1 MTAWTENMLDD
12 IVNVLNQRYGMNRL
26 AWPLVQCRRVIG
38 RLQRM
43 FGRNKTRDGSWKG
56 NDTICRS
63 IADINRCIFYG
74 DVDGRL
80 HTSKQRKYL
89 VIADMIVSGEH
100 NGPLSPEPKRNGM
113 IALGEDPVAFDL
125 VMSNLMGI
133 KPEYFR
139 TLKYARTSNDYPIA
153 ENWNAQPVIIS
164 NDSRYDHKTPDMLR
178 NEDILFFRP
187 SDEWIGA
194 FRVRG

>member
-1 MTAWTENMLDD
+1 
-12 IVNVLNQRYGMNRL
+12 
-26 AWPLVQCRRVIG
+26 
-38 RLQRM
+38 M

-80 HTSKQRKYL
+80 HKTQQRKYL

-100 NGPLSPEPKRNGM
+100 NGPMSPEPKHNGI
-113 IALGEDPVAFDL
+113 IALGEDPAAFDC

-139 TLKYARTSNDYPIA
+139 TPKYTRINNSGSK
-153 ENWNAQPVIIS
+153 PVIIS
-164 NDSRYDHKTPDMLR
+164 NDSRYDHKTPDML
-178 NEDILFFRP
+178 NDEDILFFRP

-194 FRVRG
+194 FRVRE